1 MYKFLLE
8 LLPDEDP
15 DVVGYMEIRFTSF
28 NKKIVV
34 FVYII
39 YMWLTVC
46 SEPVNALKIYAYVS
60 L

>member
-15 DVVGYMEIRFTSF
+15 DVLGYMEIRFTSF
-28 NKKIVV
+28 NKKLVV

-46 SEPVNALKIYAYVS
+46 SEPVNELKIYAYVS